1 MTFRDPESARRAC
14 ADPAP
19 IIDGRRANC
28 NLASLG
34 RPRPSMSY
42 GIYLIFLNIL
52 NVRVIYVCR
61 VLFVCWTV
69 DPQGGKRIVPPSGLH
84 ACLVL
89 EQAKVDL
96 LSLGHGACCSYVLP
110 HVYIRLISF
119 FCFFDAPHSTSS
131 EYKLFFPFLLVLF
144 L

>member
-61 VLFVCWTV
+61 VLFFCWTV
-69 DPQGGKRIVPPSGLH
+69 DPQGRKRIVPPVGSMH
-84 ACLVL
+84 ALFW
-89 EQAKVDL
+89 
-96 LSLGHGACCSYVLP
+96 SRP
-110 HVYIRLISF
+110 RLI
-119 FCFFDAPHSTSS
+119 
-131 EYKLFFPFLLVLF
+131 Y
-144 L
+144 

>member
-14 ADPAP
+14 LDPAP

-61 VLFVCWTV
+61 VLFFCWTV
-69 DPQGGKRIVPPSGLH
+69 DPQGRKRIVPPVGSMH
-84 ACLVL
+84 ALFW
-89 EQAKVDL
+89 
-96 LSLGHGACCSYVLP
+96 SRP
-110 HVYIRLISF
+110 RLI
-119 FCFFDAPHSTSS
+119 
-131 EYKLFFPFLLVLF
+131 Y
-144 L
+144 